1 MTKVNESMAYSGNT
15 RVIGVLDIYGFE
27 VRIRKTKKKKK
38 KKEMERGG
46 GEEVERRWRGGR
58 GDRRVRKG

>member
-27 VRIRKTKKKKK
+27 VRTRKTKKKKK
-38 KKEMERGG
+38 KKEMERGWRG
-46 GEEVERRWRGGR
+46 GGGEVERMEG
-58 GDRRVRKG
+58 